1 MFALSFRYEEN
12 GTGDYGYEED
22 AHEGCIR
29 LVVDHIL
36 GQFSHTVNLGNFAIG
51 RCTASA

>member
-36 GQFSHTVNLGNFAIG
+36 GTYLPVFRIWIRMDPH
-51 RCTASA
+51 